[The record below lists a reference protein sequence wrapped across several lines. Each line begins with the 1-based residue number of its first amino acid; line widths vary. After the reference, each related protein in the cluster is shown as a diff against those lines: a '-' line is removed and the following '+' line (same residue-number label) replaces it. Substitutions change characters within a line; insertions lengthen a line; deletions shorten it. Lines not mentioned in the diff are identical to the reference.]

1 MFLSIRVACEDLCLD
16 KEKMH
21 RSEICLIF
29 MMLSLNVNYREL
41 FANYHKFFCDR
52 NLRAF
57 TNHLRTFALI
67 T

>member
-29 MMLSLNVNYREL
+29 MMLSLNVNYRE
-41 FANYHKFFCDR
+41 
-52 NLRAF
+52 
-57 TNHLRTFALI
+57 
-67 T
+67 